1 MDTMKYWTRKY
12 TRLGYT
18 LRDGV
23 WYYDSEC
30 RYRVYYTGP

>member
-1 MDTMKYWTRKY
+1 MDSMKYWTRKY

-23 WYYDSEC
+23 WYYDAEC